1 MLLEFGVIFEKL
13 DTEEYRSQNDG
24 QNQEDDQCF
33 PFVGFGAVN
42 RQSHGEAAANQ
53 HRRVDAAQQNI
64 QVIARRRKRLQV
76 PVSVNE
82 ITCKHTAEKHDLGC
96 KKHPHAEPRG
106 LVLLLD
112 IVEVMLPKNFYLRHG
127 PVSPMSKSLQDPFRK
142 RKRLRSLSE
151 SVQSFPW
158 EAARE
163 FAIRDLWHPR
173 DFSRQRRR
181 SVKTKSDRSK
191 GADSRQPE
199 SKRPPST

>member
-53 HRRVDAAQQNI
+53 HCRVDAAQQNV
-64 QVIARRRKRLQV
+64 QLIARRRKRLQV

-82 ITCKHTAEKHDLGC
+82 VAGKHTAEEHDLGC
-96 KKHPHAEPRG
+96 EKYPHAEPRG

-112 IVEVMLPKNFYLRHG
+112 IVEVMGLEWFYLRHG
-127 PVSPMSKSLQDPFRK
+127 P
-142 RKRLRSLSE
+142 
-151 SVQSFPW
+151 
-158 EAARE
+158 AC
-163 FAIRDLWHPR
+163 
-173 DFSRQRRR
+173 RR
-181 SVKTKSDRSK
+181 
-191 GADSRQPE
+191 
-199 SKRPPST
+199 